1 MKIYADI
8 LIITNIYMN
17 FFMLKAVSVLTHT
30 PLKNGRCI
38 LSAAAGGLTAL
49 TILIPEMNFVC
60 MTLVKLLGAAVI
72 IALAF
77 GIRDRRL
84 FLRLAAVFWLVSMI
98 FSGTAYLF
106 TEIFRPKYAFI
117 CNGVVYLD
125 MSVLTLVTATI
136 TAYMLI
142 SLFRFFM
149 DKRSCEPKQFH
160 VVICGNGNTAE
171 IEGLC
176 DTGNYLTDVFT
187 GKPVIVCGRKAAER
201 VIPQSVQDYFSG
213 SVEHVKGV
221 RLIPFQTVGASGLIP
236 AFVPDAVYIKE
247 KDGGK
252 IRAVEAL
259 IGVSDTGVEA
269 AVVNPD
275 IFF

>member
-38 LSAAAGGLTAL
+38 ISAVFGGLTAL
-49 TILIPEMNFVC
+49 TILIPEMNLIC
-60 MTLVKLLGAAVI
+60 MTLVKLLGAAMI
-72 IALAF
+72 IAFAF
-77 GIRDRRL
+77 GMGDRRL

-117 CNGVVYLD
+117 CNGVVYWD

-136 TAYMLI
+136 IAYMLI
-142 SLFRFFM
+142 SLFRFFL
-149 DKRSCEPKQFH
+149 DRRSCEPKHFH

-176 DTGNYLTDVFT
+176 DTGNYLTDAFT
-187 GKPVIVCGRKAAER
+187 GRPVIVCGRKSAER
-201 VIPQSVQDYFSG
+201 VIPQAVKDYFSG
-213 SVEHVKGV
+213 SHMHVKGV

-236 AFVPDAVYIKE
+236 AFVPDAVYIKDSE
-247 KDGGK
+247 CGK

-259 IGVSDTGVEA
+259 IGISDTGVEA

>member
-17 FFMLKAVSVLTHT
+17 FFMLKAVALLTHT

-38 LSAAAGGLTAL
+38 LSAVFGGAIAL
-49 TILIPEMNFVC
+49 TILIPEMNFIC
-60 MTLVKLLGAAVI
+60 LTAVKLLGAASM

-77 GIRDRRL
+77 GVRDRRL
-84 FLRLAAVFWLVSMI
+84 FLRLSAVFWLVSMI
-98 FSGTAYLF
+98 FSGTAYLW
-106 TEIFRPKYAFI
+106 TELFRPKYAVV

-125 MSVLTLVTATI
+125 FSLLTLVTATI
-136 TAYMLI
+136 AAYMLI

-149 DKRSCEPKQFH
+149 DRRSCEPKSFH

-171 IEGLC
+171 LEGLC
-176 DTGNYLTDVFT
+176 DTGNYLTDAFT
-187 GKPVIVCGRKAAER
+187 GKPVIVCGKKAAER
-201 VIPQSVQDYFSG
+201 VIPQGVRDYFSEG
-213 SVEHVKGV
+213 SEHVKGV

-247 KDGGK
+247 NDSGK

-259 IGVSDTGVEA
+259 IGVSETGVEA

>member
-17 FFMLKAVSVLTHT
+17 FFMLKAVAMLTHT

-38 LSAAAGGLTAL
+38 FSSVLGGLTAL
-49 TILIPEMNFVC
+49 TILIPKMNFLC
-60 MTLVKLLGAAVI
+60 MTLVKLLGAAAI

-77 GIRDRRL
+77 GIGDRRL

-106 TEIFRPKYAFI
+106 TEIFRPKFAFI
-117 CNGVVYLD
+117 CNGVIYLD

-136 TAYMLI
+136 VAYMLI
-142 SLFRFFM
+142 SLFRFFL
-149 DKRSCEPKQFH
+149 DKRVCEPKHFH
-160 VVICGNGNTAE
+160 VVICGNGKTAE

-176 DTGNYLTDVFT
+176 DTGNYLTDAFT
-187 GKPVIVCGRKAAER
+187 GKPVIVCGKESAEQ
-201 VIPQSVQDYFSG
+201 VIPQTVRDYFSG
-213 SVEHVKGV
+213 DHEHIKGV

-247 KDGGK
+247 TEGGK

-259 IGVSDTGVEA
+259 IGISETGVDA

>member
-17 FFMLKAVSVLTHT
+17 FFMLKAVSLLTHT
-30 PLKNGRCI
+30 PFKNGRCI
-38 LSAAAGGLTAL
+38 LAAVFGGLTAL
-49 TILIPEMNFVC
+49 NILIPKMNFVC
-60 MTLVKLLGAAVI
+60 MTLIKLLGAAAI

-77 GIRDRRL
+77 GIADRRL

-106 TEIFRPKYAFI
+106 TEVFRPKYAFI

-136 TAYMLI
+136 VAYMLI

-149 DKRSCEPKQFH
+149 DKRACEPKHFH

-176 DTGNYLTDVFT
+176 DTGNYLTDAFT
-187 GKPVIVCGRKAAER
+187 GKPVIVCGKKSAER
-201 VIPQSVQDYFSG
+201 VIPQAVRDYFSG

-247 KDGGK
+247 TDGGK

-259 IGVSDTGVEA
+259 IGVSETGVEA